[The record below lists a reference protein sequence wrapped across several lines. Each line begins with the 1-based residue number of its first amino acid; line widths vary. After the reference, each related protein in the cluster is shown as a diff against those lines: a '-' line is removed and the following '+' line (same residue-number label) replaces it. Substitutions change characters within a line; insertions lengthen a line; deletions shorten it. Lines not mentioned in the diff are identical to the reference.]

1 MVMHRWFN
9 STFVNVSWC
18 LSPGWSLMHVLG
30 IAMYERSTYFS
41 IFTFICF
48 YFYGICTLAYF
59 NALLF
64 WESLWSK
71 TNCNFFLF
79 GIVSRKW
86 CISDFINPSYWF
98 FDILQYMLV
107 KFAGMCGATV
117 CKFWKP
123 NVTHVVATTDVKG
136 ACTRTM
142 KVLMAILSG
151 KWILTMD
158 CKHCF
163 LFI

>member
-1 MVMHRWFN
+1 
-9 STFVNVSWC
+9 
-18 LSPGWSLMHVLG
+18 
-30 IAMYERSTYFS
+30 
-41 IFTFICF
+41 
-48 YFYGICTLAYF
+48 
-59 NALLF
+59 
-64 WESLWSK
+64 
-71 TNCNFFLF
+71 
-79 GIVSRKW
+79 
-86 CISDFINPSYWF
+86 
-98 FDILQYMLV
+98 MLV
-107 KFAGMCGATV
+107 KFADMCGATV

-163 LFI
+163 LLYKIVCGTGFSFGSPWNEGERSIAIESRNAISRMCGDIRISCFGVEGRAGNT